1 MLTGKTSKATA
12 GKIPTRVEKIMQRRE
27 RMRSGDNV
35 AKSAAHEGVVERP
48 MDKGLSKMLEIARAQ
63 HGGRGSSVSRIKKTP
78 EEEEEELRKQQ
89 GSSVFRLNEGND
101 EEVTEATSVGR
112 LKIDR
117 LQLMQ
122 IKPVPKPKKPLY
134 GDLNA

>member
-1 MLTGKTSKATA
+1 MLTGKTPKATA
-12 GKIPTRVEKIMQRRE
+12 GKIPTRVEKLMRRRE
-27 RMRSGDNV
+27 QLLGNKDV

-48 MDKGLSKMLEIARAQ
+48 MDKGLSKMLEIQRAQ
-63 HGGRGSSVSRIKKTP
+63 SNGRGSSVYRINKTR

-101 EEVTEATSVGR
+101 EEDTEATSVGR

-122 IKPVPKPKKPLY
+122 IKPIPKPKKTAY
-134 GDLNA
+134 GDLDA